1 MGKINKV
8 LSSDPDHDL
17 AYSQFLADKIKN
29 VFGWSVKPD
38 RTNANAGYVP
48 MVQRWLDEWDRLKG
62 DAPNS
67 GTIVPNEGTK

>member
-38 RTNANAGYVP
+38 RTNANAGLRAYGAAV
-48 MVQRWLDEWDRLKG
+48 
-62 DAPNS
+62 A
-67 GTIVPNEGTK
+67 